1 MATSNIDVILSQLGW
16 QDGFRIPIANEE
28 NKRLEEEVA
37 RKTKHKISLNAKLES
52 LEERL
57 KMVRK
62 HAGDLAVRHDFNQ
75 KLLSE
80 HSVQL
85 ETEDHLYRLS
95 GNTESSLRQEA
106 REFEKEWTDVNRRV
120 SNVEKEL
127 LKMMRKLAEAKQMVQ
142 FDEDSLRKWEE
153 MLAQKEED
161 NQLIENYMKQD
172 TQKYKELEQK
182 RQKLSMELET
192 YRQAIVKNVG
202 EVQEMEIVLDR
213 TAKLYMEALKER
225 RQMINQWTQ
234 SVNVLRQRDN
244 DIQNSLKEIETLREI
259 GREKKNNLEEVEQ
272 FLKDQVV
279 NNKQLEEL
287 IKRSEKELG
296 VVQEKKRK
304 VTETIDIYGIE
315 LHTQKKLVGDL
326 ARRTQQIRANAKR
339 KRIEIENKH
348 IKVDNCKKRISD
360 LTLTLEEIESQKLNV
375 EERTKRLEKMIEH
388 DEKRKSAI
396 VKELNRLQGAILR
409 ATKRIV
415 ELENERKILQ
425 MEMQSEHKK
434 VDLLNTLLTKENKLL
449 GEKKEALYQVDF
461 NLQKCEMKLEQIRGH
476 ERDKNEA
483 EKKQARIEELQ
494 AVLKEKTA
502 TSKLLQ
508 NQIVSLE
515 HDMRKVSSCLSSEN
529 EELERLRSKKQD
541 LLLLLDGGEKRL
553 KIAQSRNEERQVE
566 ENIMRL
572 RVSQLERMTSNV
584 SDKVYDLEKYRL
596 HLEAALRERATE
608 IAAQKE
614 ALAVQKRVA
623 GNECS
628 ELRTAIAE
636 RKSRIRQ
643 LQARYDSGVATMGA
657 TPDGAPM
664 STAYLKIQSAQ
675 ERYMLREQGD
685 KLDEAIKRT
694 EQEIRSMETTL
705 RVVNVC
711 NDKYRDSMSAVD
723 QDGPEWTE
731 QKKLDEQMHDAR
743 QKLLQKQMQLQ
754 QLFEELQKAQNDYT
768 QLLDDI
774 EKAKEEKE
782 NKERYLSG
790 IEKQTTE
797 QGEKISRADKSLR
810 KAQKDIQNLYISKRD
825 DTVLLQ
831 QREVELRELQE
842 QNALVLQD
850 IAEFTIR
857 HVEAEAYVKKLLMAK
872 NIELPCFPPSIRS
885 PMSPSGSSIGSIDQ
899 PLKST
904 SRMSVFTSSRE
915 SIGSVVKIEPQFGE
929 PSNASRKTTK
939 GDPASKESLSLPKRS
954 TIVHEKQQSRKKS

>member
-1 MATSNIDVILSQLGW
+1 MATGNIDVILSQLGW
-16 QDGFRIPIANEE
+16 QDGFRIPVANEE
-28 NKRLEEEVA
+28 NKRLEEEIA
-37 RKTKHKISLNAKLES
+37 RKTKHKVSLSAKLEN

-57 KMVRK
+57 KMILK
-62 HAGDLAVRHDFNQ
+62 HAGDLTARREFNH
-75 KLLSE
+75 KLLAE

-85 ETEDHLYRLS
+85 ETEDHLYRLT
-95 GNTESSLRQEA
+95 GNAESSLRQET

-120 SNVEKEL
+120 ASVEKEL
-127 LKMMRKLAEAKQMVQ
+127 VRMTRKLDEAKQMVQ

-153 MLAQKEED
+153 MLARKDED
-161 NQLIENYMKQD
+161 NQLIEDYMKQD

-182 RQKLSMELET
+182 RQKLRMELEI
-192 YRQAIVKNVG
+192 YRQAIVKTVD

-244 DIQNSLKEIETLREI
+244 DIQNSLKELETLREI
-259 GREKKNNLEEVEQ
+259 DREKKNNLEEVEQ
-272 FLKDQVV
+272 FLKDQIV
-279 NNKQLEEL
+279 NNKQLEQL
-287 IKRSEKELG
+287 IKHSEKELG
-296 VVQEKKRK
+296 VVQEKQRK
-304 VTETIDIYGIE
+304 ITETIDIYSIE
-315 LHTQKKLVGDL
+315 LQTQKKLVADL
-326 ARRTQQIRANAKR
+326 ARRVQQIRANVKR

-348 IKVDNCKKRISD
+348 IKVDDCKKRIND
-360 LTLTLEEIESQKLNV
+360 LMSTLEELESQKLNV

-388 DEKRKSAI
+388 DEKRKSVI
-396 VKELNRLQGAILR
+396 VKELSRLQATTLR
-409 ATKRIV
+409 TMKRIV
-415 ELENERKILQ
+415 ELESERKTLQ
-425 MEMQSEHKK
+425 MEMQGEHKK
-434 VDLLNTLLTKENKLL
+434 VDLLDALLAKENKFL
-449 GEKKEALYQVDF
+449 GEKKETLYQEDF
-461 NLQKCEMKLEQIRGH
+461 NLQKCEMKLERLRGY
-476 ERDKNEA
+476 ERDKSEV
-483 EKKQARIEELQ
+483 ERKQARIEELQ

-508 NQIVSLE
+508 NQILSLE
-515 HDMRKVSSCLSSEN
+515 HDMKKLSSCLSSEN

-566 ENIMRL
+566 ENMMRL
-572 RVSQLERMTSNV
+572 RVSQLERMTSNM

-596 HLEAALRERATE
+596 HLEAALKERATE

-628 ELRTAIAE
+628 ELRIAIAE
-636 RKSRIRQ
+636 RRGRIRQ
-643 LQARYDSGVATMGA
+643 LQARYDCGLVTMGD
-657 TPDGAPM
+657 TPDGAPI

-685 KLDEAIKRT
+685 KLDEAIQRT
-694 EQEIRSMETTL
+694 EQEIRSMENTL

-711 NDKYRDSMSAVD
+711 NDKYRDSISAVD
-723 QDGPEWTE
+723 QDAPEWTE
-731 QKKLDEQMHDAR
+731 QRRLDELMHNAR
-743 QKLLQKQMQLQ
+743 QKLMQKQTQLQ
-754 QLFEELQKAQNDYT
+754 RLFDELQKAQNNHT
-768 QLLDDI
+768 QMLEDI
-774 EKAKEEKE
+774 EKAKEDKE
-782 NKERYLSG
+782 DKERYLSG
-790 IEKQTTE
+790 IEKQTAE

-872 NIELPCFPPSIRS
+872 NVELPSFPPSLRS
-885 PMSPSGSSIGSIDQ
+885 PLSPCGSSVGSIDQ

-915 SIGSVVKIEPQFGE
+915 SIGSVVKIEPQFDE
-929 PSNASRKTTK
+929 PTCSASRKTAKRDT
-939 GDPASKESLSLPKRS
+939 PSKESLLSKRS
-954 TIVHEKQQSRKKS
+954 AIVHKKQQSRKKS